1 MSDGAFQLRRQ
12 IIWLLVAQLVVIAP
26 LLTVLPAWLIGV
38 WAAVAFWYW
47 RIAQSGWSFPP
58 ALLKVSLTVG
68 ALAAIYLQFR
78 QLLGLE
84 PMLALLVLAVT
95 LKLLE
100 LKGRRDHWIILILCY
115 FIVACRF
122 LFDQQITGLLIAL
135 LQVWVLLMAQ
145 QSLNRQ
151 NIVALPMAKTA
162 GVLALQAIPLMVFLF
177 LVFPRIGPLWSM
189 PLPGKDARTGMS
201 DSLEFGDIAQ
211 LIQSGERAFRVSFE
225 DGSLPSVQ
233 SLYWR
238 GLVLDHF
245 DGRRWKRSDFNPAR
259 TAPKVDEG
267 PGTLEYTVTLEPG
280 VHDWLYTL
288 AVASISRDDLR
299 YAGNYQWMPR
309 APLTGR
315 FQYSVSSDLDASRS
329 ETSAYQTFLN
339 TRLLGRFNPRARA
352 LGEQWQDQ
360 FESGKE
366 RVAAALAFFRRS
378 PFVYTLSPP
387 TLGDNNV
394 DEFIFDTRQGF
405 CEHFAGS
412 FVFLMRAA
420 GVPARLVVGY
430 LGGEY
435 NRADRYLLVHQSD
448 AHAWAEV
455 WLEGE
460 GWRRVDPTAVV
471 APERIERGAE
481 QILRGQEAFL
491 SGSPLSLRHFAWATR
506 MRMYFDNLNYMWARW
521 VLSYDRQS
529 QYQTLLKL
537 LGEVTPQRL
546 LLGLAICGGLPM
558 LLVALSAIRLPP
570 ALSRDPA
577 TRYYLQC
584 CRAMARRG
592 VSRRP
597 GETPEAYL
605 QRVKTLAP
613 EWAPWMAR
621 VTALFSE
628 LDYRAVSEERRT
640 VLLRELKSL
649 RRASRQPSSISNG
662 V

>member
-1 MSDGAFQLRRQ
+1 MLADSALQQRRQ
-12 IIWLLVAQLVVIAP
+12 ILWLLLAQLAVIAP
-26 LLTVLPAWLIGV
+26 LLTVLPAWLIAA
-38 WAAVAFWYW
+38 WAGVAFWYW

-58 ALLKVSLTVG
+58 ALLKVSLT
-68 ALAAIYLQFR
+68 AAVLIAVYLQFR
-78 QLLGLE
+78 QFLGLE
-84 PMLALLVLAVT
+84 PMLALLTLAVT

-100 LKGRRDHWIILILCY
+100 LKSRRDHWIILILCY
-115 FIVACRF
+115 FVLACRF
-122 LFDQQITGLLIAL
+122 LFDQQLTGLLIAL
-135 LQVWVLLMAQ
+135 LQVTVLLMAQ
-145 QSLNRQ
+145 QTLNRQ
-151 NIVALPMAKTA
+151 HIATLPMAKTA
-162 GVLALQAIPLMVFLF
+162 GLLALQALPLMVFLF

-189 PLPGKDARTGMS
+189 PLPGKEARTGMS

-211 LIQSGERAFRVSFE
+211 LIQSGERAFRVSFD
-225 DGSLPSVQ
+225 DGRLPPVQ

-238 GLVLDHF
+238 GLVLEEL
-245 DGRRWKRSDFNPAR
+245 DGRRWRRSDFNPPR
-259 TAPKVDEG
+259 PAPALQGDEG
-267 PGTLEYTVTLEPG
+267 VLQYTVTLEPG

-288 AVASISRDDLR
+288 AVATVSRDDLR
-299 YAGNYQWMPR
+299 YAGDYQWMPR

-315 FQYSVSSDLDASRS
+315 FQYAVRSDTDAPRT
-329 ETSAYQTFLN
+329 ETSPYQTFLN
-339 TRLLGRFNPRARA
+339 TRLSGDANPRARA
-352 LGEQWQDQ
+352 LGAQWQQQYPTAD
-360 FESGKE
+360 E
-366 RVAAALAFFRRS
+366 RVAAALSLFRQS

-387 TLGDNNV
+387 RLGEDNV

-435 NRADRYLLVHQSD
+435 NRAERYLLVHQSD

-471 APERIERGAE
+471 APERVERGAE
-481 QILRGQEAFL
+481 QILRGQDAYL

-506 MRMYFDNLNYMWARW
+506 LRMYFDNLNYMWARW

-537 LGEVTPQRL
+537 FGEISPQRL
-546 LLGLAICGGLPM
+546 LLGLAICGALP
-558 LLVALSAIRLPP
+558 LILVALGAIRLPP
-570 ALSRDPA
+570 SLSRDPA

-592 VSRRP
+592 VARRS
-597 GETPEAYL
+597 GETPAAYL
-605 QRVKTLAP
+605 ERVRVSAP
-613 EWAPWMAR
+613 EWAEWLNR
-621 VTALFSE
+621 VTAVFSE
-628 LDYRAVSEERRT
+628 LDYRRVSDEQRAA
-640 VLLRELKSL
+640 LLKDL
-649 RRASRQPSSISNG
+649 RRLRRPQRSTAG
-662 V
+662 GAK